1 MKVNGASPEAAMEA
15 HGVRTRA
22 IRATVPNHLRK
33 PSAKRKLSL
42 LTLAACAMAPRRGYI
57 VKGLVAPG
65 DLVVLFGPP
74 GAGKSVFAP
83 YLAHAVAAGRR
94 IFGRRVRTGPVL
106 YIAAEDG
113 AGMKMRATALRAV
126 HGDTGS
132 LWIVAEQIDLQGDG
146 STDPD
151 DLAAIEA
158 AADSIGAVLVV
169 IDTLARAFP
178 GLDENDGRCMGRA
191 VKLLRTL
198 CTDERAV
205 LVVHHGAKAG
215 SSNGT
220 GGKTPRGHSV
230 LNGDAD
236 VTLRIEPPEEAGA
249 SCRVFM
255 EKNRNGSAVGTMAF
269 AIRGEVLG
277 KDEDGDPITAP
288 VAEETDEPRNA
299 VKLAPR
305 QRKALDFLDDLTAAE
320 GEPLPAAWCMAPDI
334 RAVPRERWEAE
345 CDARHLVQSADPKS
359 RRDVFNRIVA
369 ELRDKAGAVAMRNGL
384 VWRT

>member
-1 MKVNGASPEAAMEA
+1 MKANGASPEAAMQA

-22 IRATVPNHLRK
+22 IRATVPDHLRK
-33 PSAKRKLSL
+33 PRAKRKLPL

-57 VKGLVAPG
+57 VKGLIAPG

-83 YLAHAVAAGRR
+83 YLAHAIAAGRR

-158 AADSIGAVLVV
+158 AADSIGAVLIV

-178 GLDENDGRCMGRA
+178 GLDENDGRSMGRA
-191 VKLLRTL
+191 VKVLRTL
-198 CTDERAV
+198 CTDARAV
-205 LVVHHGAKAG
+205 MVVHHGAKAG

-236 VTLRIEPPEEAGA
+236 VTLRIEPPDEAGA
-249 SCRVFM
+249 PCRVFM

-288 VAEETDEPRNA
+288 VAEETDAPS
-299 VKLAPR
+299 VCKLTPR
-305 QRKALDFLDDLTAAE
+305 QRKALDFLDDVAATE
-320 GEPLPAAWCMAPDI
+320 GQELPPAWCMPPDI
-334 RAVPRERWEAE
+334 RAVTRERWEAE
-345 CDARHLVQSADPKS
+345 CEARHLVQSSDPKN
-359 RRDVFNRIVA
+359 RRDVFNRIA
-369 ELRDKAGAVAMRNGL
+369 ADLRDKAGAVAMRDGL
-384 VWRT
+384 VWRA